1 LVINFMNAS
10 LSFQSNPNLKKMK
23 SSTAVVFLL
32 ALVNMLQVKVSGG
45 AAAAIVTQRLYL
57 WEETMFEK
65 ETNSGGVG
73 GKN

>member
-1 LVINFMNAS
+1 MVINFMNAS

-32 ALVNMLQVKVSGG
+32 ALVNMLQVKVSG